1 MVMGWVDEIESEVMQ
16 HLRGHEPVSLQAL
29 ASAMRISETLALSY
43 IAILARDGKV
53 TISGLG
59 ARDS

>member
-1 MVMGWVDEIESEVMQ
+1 MVMGWVDEIESEVLG
-16 HLRGHEPVSLQAL
+16 HLRGHKAVSLQEL
-29 ASAMRISETLALSY
+29 ASAMKISETLALSY

-59 ARDS
+59 ARDN